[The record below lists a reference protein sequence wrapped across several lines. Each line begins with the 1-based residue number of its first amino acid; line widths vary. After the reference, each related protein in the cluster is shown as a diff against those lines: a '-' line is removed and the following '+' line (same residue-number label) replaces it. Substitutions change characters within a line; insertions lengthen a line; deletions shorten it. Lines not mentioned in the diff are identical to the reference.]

1 MPEITNGR
9 HIVKEYPSG
18 YPIPGQTTAYDTSAK
33 IDPESV
39 SLNGGILAKL
49 LLISIDPYLRGRL
62 KAESP
67 ARFPLEAPLSG
78 YGIVKVI
85 RSENDKFHPGD
96 ILYGN
101 GRIRHE
107 EYTIITKEE
116 AEHVTAFKPV
126 DKVPL
131 SVYIGAAGMPGL
143 TAFTGWKEYAAA
155 KKGETVFVSTAAGA
169 VGSMVVQIAKNEG
182 LKVIGSAGSEEK
194 VKFLKELGVDVAF
207 NYKTTDTREVLQKE
221 GPIDIYWD
229 NVGGDTL
236 DAVLEN
242 TNELARIIMCGA
254 ISGYN
259 GEPAIVKN
267 LMNTIYKQT
276 KLYGHLVGPFVSKYQ
291 KAFDEVVVRKLADG
305 TYKHREDK
313 VYGLDKA
320 PQAMLDVQKGAN
332 VGKSVVVV
340 SED

>member
-1 MPEITNGR
+1 MPEFTNGR
-9 HIVKEYPSG
+9 HLVKEYPSG
-18 YPIPGQTTAYDTSAK
+18 YPIPGRTTAYDTSAK
-33 IDPESV
+33 INTDSV

-49 LLISIDPYLRGRL
+49 LLISVDPYLRGRL
-62 KAESP
+62 AGYTPSKFALEE
-67 ARFPLEAPLSG
+67 PLAG

-107 EYTIITKEE
+107 EYSIITKEE
-116 AEHVTAFKPV
+116 AEHVVAFKPV
-126 DKVPL
+126 DGIPL

-143 TAFTGWKEYAAA
+143 TAFTGLKEYGNV
-155 KKGETVFVSTAAGA
+155 KKGETIFVSTAAGA
-169 VGSMVVQIAKNEG
+169 VGSMVVQIAKKEG

-242 TNELARIIMCGA
+242 TNEHARVIMCGA

-267 LMNTIYKQT
+267 LMYTIYKQT
-276 KLYGHLVGPFVSKYQ
+276 KLYGHLVGPLLSKYQ
-291 KAFDEVVVRKLADG
+291 EAFDKDVIPKLADG
-305 TYKHREDK
+305 TYKHRCQSTFLHLQRSWPRRIPASSWTNSPL
-313 VYGLDKA
+313 Y
-320 PQAMLDVQKGAN
+320 QAL
-332 VGKSVVVV
+332 
-340 SED
+340 